1 MLAKPKLYFISNL
14 GYSELTI
21 PIIGQFVIAFQ
32 AMGFEVLEQFKRTE
46 DIEDP
51 ILLAEKIKTDVAE
64 SDVVFAFLNGEP
76 ADGGVFTILG
86 YAAGLKKEVSF
97 YRDDRRKCTDSDLIF
112 ANLMMAVGFNDEATL
127 QHHCYEKF
135 EELSERHKFLAV
147 FAANFQSNVTEKIL
161 PKRTLT
167 DKISAYLANYYGFS
181 ASMKATLLADLQK
194 TIENTGIV
202 VLEPFHRAN
211 DVITTSGFDPFVI
224 ANNNAK
230 DIDQATIV
238 IAVMN
243 GEPVDVGIC
252 FELGYAASLGIPCF
266 LLRDDF
272 RMAGAHKDFSL
283 NPIIAM
289 VFQDFSVLK
298 KRFCTSTES
307 LVDALRMA
315 VAELNVETEVPALS
329 CT

>member
-1 MLAKPKLYFISNL
+1 MLTKPKLYFTSNL
-14 GYSELTI
+14 GYSELTM
-21 PIIGQFVIAFQ
+21 PIIGQFVMKFQ
-32 AMGFEVLEQFKRTE
+32 KMGFDVLEQFNCTQGI
-46 DIEDP
+46 DDP
-51 ILLAEKIKTDVAE
+51 ILLAEKIKTDVAD

-112 ANLMMAVGFNDEATL
+112 ANLMMAVGFNDEVTL

-135 EELSERHKFLAV
+135 EELSDQHKFLAV
-147 FAANFQSNVTEKIL
+147 FSANFQSNVNEKIL
-161 PKRTLT
+161 PKRMPPE
-167 DKISAYLANYYGFS
+167 KISAYLANYYGFS

-194 TIENTGIV
+194 TIENTGIA

-211 DVITTSGFDPFVI
+211 NVITTSGFDPFAI
-224 ANNNAK
+224 ANNNVR
-230 DIDQATIV
+230 DIEQATIV

-272 RMAGAHKDFSL
+272 RMAGSHKDFSL

-289 VFQDFSVLK
+289 VFQDFSLLK
-298 KRFCTSTES
+298 KRFCTNTES
-307 LVDALRMA
+307 LVEALRVA
-315 VAELNVETEVPALS
+315 IAELDFETETPTLC